1 VSHRRL
7 KNHNE
12 HPKTFT
18 MQIRVGASHLTVTV
32 PSTSLSQ
39 KQEPEILRPQ
49 SAFCMMMQLAM
60 NLKFL
65 FTFVMFFKIYDH
77 WQYYIIAYLIS
88 PYLSLVYIVVF
99 VSEVAADDR
108 VDLLLH
114 EGTDVVEHCLFLLA
128 HLFFIFYQH
137 RVISNCNCNSYSHR

>member
-1 VSHRRL
+1 MSERVVVLCSFLLHAIDPKSEGCSDLKALLRGEFSFRRKWL
-7 KNHNE
+7 YGKGGICWWLFIEGN
-12 HPKTFT
+12 
-18 MQIRVGASHLTVTV
+18 G
-32 PSTSLSQ
+32 
-39 KQEPEILRPQ
+39 IL
-49 SAFCMMMQLAM
+49 
-60 NLKFL
+60 
-65 FTFVMFFKIYDH
+65 FVNMIYDQ